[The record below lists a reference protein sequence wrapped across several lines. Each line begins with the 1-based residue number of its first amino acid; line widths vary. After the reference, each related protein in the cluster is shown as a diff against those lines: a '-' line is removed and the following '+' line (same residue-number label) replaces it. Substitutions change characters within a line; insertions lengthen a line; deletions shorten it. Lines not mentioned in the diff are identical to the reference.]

1 MGYAVWAARLG
12 RATLGLSLFV
22 FLIPAVANAFHDMLA
37 ILFMLLTCATTLAAL
52 GLDIFRLRL
61 LVVKSGSM
69 ITVDRPGRGSQILTG
84 VTFTLCLGAAFVAA
98 LFGGRSRSSLS
109 ITGSMVLWCIALVSE
124 LVIPVW
130 TLMSRTTR
138 SVGWSLALHAI
149 VTSII
154 SGGLVLAW
162 RSNRVEGVVEGTGV
176 GMWSNQRFSRVGLL
190 QAPLLGSRGDEPG
203 DVTEP

>member
-1 MGYAVWAARLG
+1 MG
-12 RATLGLSLFV
+12 GLSLFV
-22 FLIPAVANAFHDMLA
+22 FLIPAVANAFHDML
-37 ILFMLLTCATTLAAL
+37 
-52 GLDIFRLRL
+52 
-61 LVVKSGSM
+61 
-69 ITVDRPGRGSQILTG
+69 
-84 VTFTLCLGAAFVAA
+84 AA

-138 SVGWSLALHAI
+138 SVGWSMGLHAI

-154 SGGLVLAW
+154 SGGLGLGALVLLDGAESGTADGVFALWTIAFWGQWISTLVLAW
-162 RSNRVEGVVEGTGV
+162 RSNRVEGVVEGTRV

-203 DVTEP
+203 DVTELSPGVN